1 VLFLFVPSSRIRL
14 LPQRLNLNLHLLDV
28 AFTLAGLPFHRL
40 PALFELAKFTPA
52 HVKLYANLFFLGSCL
67 C

>member
-1 VLFLFVPSSRIRL
+1 VLFLLVPSSRIRF
-14 LPQRLNLNLHLLDV
+14 LPQRLDLNVHFLDV
-28 AFTLAGLPFHRL
+28 AFTLTGLPFNRL

-52 HVKLYANLFFLGSCL
+52 HLKLYANLLFFGSRL